1 MTDYKD
7 KQAFVE
13 FAVKRDHLLE
23 GYVLSQAF
31 AFSFWHSAQG
41 PPDTTNRAMPGGV
54 FES

>member
-13 FAVKRDHLLE
+13 SAVKRDHLLE

-31 AFSFWHSAQG
+31 EFTFCHSAPG
-41 PPDTTNRAMPGGV
+41 PLDTTNRAMPGEA